1 MITGNDSS
9 TLVYYVLVTFSDLEE
24 QKHIITCLYNIT
36 LAHVSS
42 VNIKEKPYKA
52 TLILEKGMCSML
64 GEGGGWV
71 AARDYHLP
79 EIIFS
84 IIR

>member
-1 MITGNDSS
+1 MITGNGSP

-64 GEGGGWV
+64 GEEGGGGGG
-71 AARDYHLP
+71 LPP
-79 EIIFS
+79 EITIYQRLFFP
-84 IIR
+84 